1 MADSTTALPSN
12 ISPMDA
18 NGPAAEPELGPQPRP
33 RPRGPPLSQVYALPA
48 PIRTFPLPSFYPNN
62 PISLLH
68 LAYAWMRQ
76 VLSPPPAEPSAIH
89 TGVWDPDSRSVHV
102 TDPVAVRALWEQGF
116 YGKGNLS
123 RSEPN
128 WLKREQIRRGTA
140 GGDVSEQRT
149 AVRREERR
157 QLKWE
162 RARTEQEALERI
174 RREEAQSTASTA
186 VASPSPAEQAELR
199 LELSASK
206 SQPRSASNKA
216 TLSLGSSVSS
226 ATAAT
231 SLHASVTSIQEAT
244 IQETVAVP
252 TDTGKEPGDPP
263 NGVAK
268 GSSPHGPPPTHLDT
282 HTLSPTDHGIQ
293 YPSFEASPAV
303 MIAPVLSKAPLL
315 AKAPVGPLELL
326 SLPNSVYE
334 LQLTPDA
341 ATVPEST
348 VLDQSTAGR
357 DVVEAKLCNASTV
370 TTAVHGRPL
379 DKPSHWRAPVG
390 PMELLALPNS
400 LAAVMLAGPTKPSA
414 LCGVTVNGTSHMT
427 NLEKSDNVPAKSAM
441 SKSPVGP
448 LELLALPN
456 SISALRSDT
465 NSASLDKDL
474 LIDGARDVVEP
485 HQGPDIGGGVSSIVS
500 ALQTTGEDGA
510 DASPRAEDKAAYIND
525 HANGPIFGSI
535 NTGPAMSDT
544 PGSKHT
550 LATPD
555 AAEEQPPKRRRKS
568 VRFSATVESTTFLHC
583 DPPSPDRSVN
593 VAKCNGTANV
603 EAISAPIEPVLTPV
617 EASAR
622 AEKRKDK
629 PSVSQSSPETAS
641 SLSAESDIENKEH
654 LQLSAEEAF
663 FLAYGIGA
671 LSILD
676 PDTNVPLPRERLLA
690 LFRSHSYF
698 PPRQELQPGDPF
710 LVHYVVYHHFRSLGW
725 VPRHG
730 IKFGVDWML
739 YTRGPVFDHAEFGL
753 IVMPSYSHS
762 WWRENG
768 VEAPRKSWHWLH
780 GVNRVLSHVLK
791 SLVLVYVDVP
801 PPHVFDAAMAAG
813 GISAALKEYRVR
825 EFMVR
830 RWSSN
835 RNR

>member
-1 MADSTTALPSN
+1 MADRTTALPSN

-18 NGPAAEPELGPQPRP
+18 NGPAAEPVLGPQPRP
-33 RPRGPPLSQVYALPA
+33 RPRGPPLNQVYALPA

-62 PISLLH
+62 PISLFH
-68 LAYAWMRQ
+68 LVYTWMRQ
-76 VLSPPPAEPSAIH
+76 VLSPPPAEPSVIH

-162 RARTEQEALERI
+162 RARSEQEALERI

-186 VASPSPAEQAELR
+186 VTSPSPAEQAELE
-199 LELSASK
+199 LELSASR

-216 TLSLGSSVSS
+216 TVSPGSSVSA

-231 SLHASVTSIQEAT
+231 SLHASVTT

-252 TDTGKEPGDPP
+252 TDTSNEPGVPP

-268 GSSPHGPPPTHLDT
+268 GSSPHGPPTHLDT
-282 HTLSPTDHGIQ
+282 RTVSPTNHGIKS
-293 YPSFEASPAV
+293 PSFEASPAV
-303 MIAPVLSKAPLL
+303 MITSVLSKAPLL

-326 SLPNSVYE
+326 ALPNSAYE

-341 ATVPEST
+341 ATVPESM
-348 VLDQSTAGR
+348 VLDQTTAGR
-357 DVVEAKLCNASTV
+357 DVVEAKLSNAPKV
-370 TTAVHGRPL
+370 TTPVHGRPL
-379 DKPSHWRAPVG
+379 DKPSHSRAPVG

-400 LAAVMLAGPTKPSA
+400 LAAVMRAEPTKPSA
-414 LCGVTVNGTSHMT
+414 LCGMTVNGTIHIK
-427 NLEKSDNVPAKSAM
+427 NLKNLHDVPAKSAM

-456 SISALRSDT
+456 SLSALRLGTD
-465 NSASLDKDL
+465 SASLDKDL
-474 LIDGARDVVEP
+474 LVDGAHDVVEP
-485 HQGPDIGGGVSSIVS
+485 HQGLDIGGGVTSIVS
-500 ALQTTGEDGA
+500 RPQITGEDGA
-510 DASPRAEDKAAYIND
+510 DASPQTEDKAAHLND

-535 NTGPAMSDT
+535 NTAPTLLDT

-550 LATPD
+550 LATLD

-593 VAKCNGTANV
+593 VAKCNGIATV
-603 EAISAPIEPVLTPV
+603 ETISVPTKPVLTPV
-617 EASAR
+617 EASAPE
-622 AEKRKDK
+622 EKRKDK
-629 PSVSQSSPETAS
+629 PSVSPASAETAAS
-641 SLSAESDIENKEH
+641 SLSTAADIENKEH

-698 PPRQELQPGDPF
+698 PPRQELQPSDPF

-801 PPHVFDAAMAAG
+801 PPHVFEAAMAAG
-813 GISAALKEYRVR
+813 GISAALKEYKVR